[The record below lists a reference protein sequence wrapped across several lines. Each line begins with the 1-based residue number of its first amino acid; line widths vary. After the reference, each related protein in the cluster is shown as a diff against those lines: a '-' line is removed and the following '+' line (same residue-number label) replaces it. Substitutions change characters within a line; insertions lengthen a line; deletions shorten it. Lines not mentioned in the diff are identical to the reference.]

1 MRAVS
6 KNRGNVVSKVLRRDP
21 EEREMKSR
29 RCRGCDYCEEDLIN
43 IIAPL
48 VLCGTPRRYRDPFP
62 AMCPGGLL
70 SVGPRV
76 PVPTSRVFEGTSP
89 SSRL

>member
-1 MRAVS
+1 MLSA
-6 KNRGNVVSKVLRRDP
+6 K
-21 EEREMKSR
+21 
-29 RCRGCDYCEEDLIN
+29 CEEDLIN

-48 VLCGTPRRYRDPFP
+48 VLCTPRRYRDPFP

-76 PVPTSRVFEGTSP
+76 PVPTCRVFEGTDDNNVE
-89 SSRL
+89 R